1 MIAAAIY
8 ARVSHKDEGDDRTRS
23 VARQVQDARA
33 YATRKGYDLA
43 QVDAVTEYGTNARG
57 APHAT
62 HALALAES
70 VLPRGVRDVL
80 GVEHLR
86 RLLVAQTLGAH
97 LEQPHDE
104 RRLGWVHLAAFGLR
118 LTDVAVAQ
126 HAPTTHATIGDPTA
140 ACGNGASTSTA
151 AFYRSM
157 RLPTTAST
165 SPLSS
170 STEICRS

>member
-1 MIAAAIY
+1 MTDEQIAEIY
-8 ARVSHKDEGDDRTRS
+8 ALARESFVLRVAVD
-23 VARQVQDARA
+23 
-33 YATRKGYDLA
+33 DLA
-43 QVDAVTEYGTNARG
+43 QIDAVVEHGADAGG

-118 LTDVAVAQ
+118 LTDVAVAE
-126 HAPTTHATIGDPTA
+126 ASAGRCDATNLLVA
-140 ACGNGASTSTA
+140 
-151 AFYRSM
+151 
-157 RLPTTAST
+157 
-165 SPLSS
+165 
-170 STEICRS
+170 EIAGMWCERGCVRV